1 MTRILF
7 GFTIVLIASSVFG
20 SCAMF
25 DGISNKGKM
34 KKTADED
41 GEAEVVI
48 MRSRDKQGGRVGIYL
63 DGEISAHLGSGQ
75 STKLIVKQGDHT
87 LFAEWENS
95 KTATQGNT
103 IVFSANL
110 DRTVFR
116 TQLAN
121 GGMTLILEGKTAL
134 RSGGGPDTIRSQL
147 DTAIDQAF
155 GIIEGT
161 LASIEVPQGKDRLTI
176 AIMDIISSDAAQSE
190 YIMSGLMQ
198 RFVALRKYN
207 VVERSRYLDAV
218 KREVSTQLSGDV
230 ADESAVSIGKQLG
243 AAVVITGRIT
253 REGPSSILQLRAIDV
268 TTAGIVQITPQLRF

>member
-1 MTRILF
+1 
-7 GFTIVLIASSVFG
+7 
-20 SCAMF
+20 MF
-25 DGISNKGKM
+25 DGISNKSKM
-34 KKTADED
+34 KKAADKD

-48 MRSRDKQGGRVGIYL
+48 MRPRDKRGGRVGIYL

-95 KTATQGNT
+95 RTAIQGNT

-116 TQLAN
+116 TMLTT

-134 RSGGGPDTIRSQL
+134 RSGGGPTTVRSRL

-155 GIIEGT
+155 GVIEGT
-161 LASIEVPQGKDRLTI
+161 LASIDVPQGKDRLTI

-190 YIMSGLMQ
+190 YITSGLVQ
-198 RFVALRKYN
+198 RFVALQKYN

-253 REGPSSILQLRAIDV
+253 REEPSSILQLRAIDV
-268 TTAGIVQITPQLRF
+268 MTAGIVQITPQLRF